1 MMFIKKH
8 ASVASGCVILNY
20 NKGDYGILMKIIRV
34 FLLWNTKLFSLKILD
49 PKLSKFYQLL

>member
-1 MMFIKKH
+1 MVIKKH
-8 ASVASGCVILNY
+8 ASVASGCVVLNY
-20 NKGDYGILMKIIRV
+20 NKGDYGILMKIILV